1 MAFPANR
8 NLAMGSEHIIQ
19 MLIQAMLALA
29 VFSFLE
35 YSIKTMHAPDVVNR
49 RAKLLCA
56 MGLTLTVMGI
66 WVVMFHR
73 LAGIV
78 MAVVG
83 SIIAVLTMVWL
94 ELRGRDV
101 QIEVPDAEE
110 PGASPTAQVDNSSTS
125 ETLSENGH
133 IAEEEAG

>member
-1 MAFPANR
+1 
-8 NLAMGSEHIIQ
+8 MGSEHIIQ

-56 MGLTLTVMGI
+56 MGLTLTILGI

-73 LAGIV
+73 MAGIL
-78 MAVVG
+78 MAVSG

-101 QIEVPDAEE
+101 RIEVHDSEE
-110 PGASPTAQVDNSSTS
+110 PGDPPTAPVDSSSTS
-125 ETLSENGH
+125 ESLSENGH
-133 IAEEEAG
+133 IAGEEIG